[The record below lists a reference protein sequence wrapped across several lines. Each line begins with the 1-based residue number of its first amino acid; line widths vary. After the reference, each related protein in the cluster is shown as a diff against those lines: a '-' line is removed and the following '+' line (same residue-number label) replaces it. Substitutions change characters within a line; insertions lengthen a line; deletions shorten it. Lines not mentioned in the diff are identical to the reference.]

1 MSTMKVIILR
11 KLNAETDTQLQGYL
25 RDFEQR
31 TGKQIELMDADSK
44 EGVELAQVYD
54 ILQFPAILVREDTGE
69 LVQAWS
75 EIDKWPTISELG
87 YYTQ

>member
-1 MSTMKVIILR
+1 MKVIILR

-54 ILQFPAILVREDTGE
+54 ILQFPAILVPEDTGE

>member
-1 MSTMKVIILR
+1 MKVIILH

-31 TGKQIELMDADSK
+31 TGKQIELMDVEGK
-44 EGVELAQVYD
+44 EGVELAQIYD
-54 ILQFPAILVREDTGE
+54 ILQFPAILVREDMGE

-75 EIDKWPTISELG
+75 EIDKWPTISELS

>member
-1 MSTMKVIILR
+1 MIILH

-31 TGKQIELMDADSK
+31 TGKQIELMDVEGK
-44 EGVELAQVYD
+44 EGVELAQIYD
-54 ILQFPAILVREDTGE
+54 ILQFPAILVREDMGE

-75 EIDKWPTISELG
+75 EIDKWPTISELS